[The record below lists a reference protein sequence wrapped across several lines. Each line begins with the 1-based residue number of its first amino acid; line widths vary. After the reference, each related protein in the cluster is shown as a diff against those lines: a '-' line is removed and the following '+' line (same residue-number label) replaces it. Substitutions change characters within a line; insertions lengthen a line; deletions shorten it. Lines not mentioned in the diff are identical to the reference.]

1 MEEQTEITQIAR
13 QLKHI
18 IDENVRDRLYNVEE
32 LSYKNHYESVMS
44 ELESQ
49 LKVANEIIEDY
60 KEGGLTINA
69 VEMEGFRRGLTTMI
83 NEFRDWE
90 KYIRQDRLDQL
101 GIE

>member
-1 MEEQTEITQIAR
+1 MDNQNEIESIAR
-13 QLKHI
+13 QLKQI
-18 IDENVRDRLYNVEE
+18 VDANVSDRLYNIEE

-49 LKVANEIIEDY
+49 LEAANETIEDY

-83 NEFRDWE
+83 NEFRNWE